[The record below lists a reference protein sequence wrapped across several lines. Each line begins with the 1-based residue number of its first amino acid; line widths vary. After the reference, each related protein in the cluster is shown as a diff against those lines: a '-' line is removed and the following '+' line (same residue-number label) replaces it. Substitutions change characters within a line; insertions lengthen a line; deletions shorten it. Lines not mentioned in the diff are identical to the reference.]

1 LVSAAPVGLG
11 CDCRRRADSRPL
23 LRTVT
28 FSILPVAEGAE
39 GLQPAALFEM
49 LQLLAD
55 PAAAG
60 GPPLLGGYPVAAVP
74 TVPEVEATEAVAA
87 GGEAGEDGPRDIG
100 DGWAVCPTIRA
111 SRRTPAALQRTAS
124 PSAPTDGPARR

>member
-1 LVSAAPVGLG
+1 MTAAAALTG
-11 CDCRRRADSRPL
+11 RPL

-28 FSILPVAEGAE
+28 FSILPLAEGEE

-87 GGEAGEDGPRDIG
+87 GGEAAEDGPRDIG
-100 DGWAVCPTIRA
+100 DGWLGNLA
-111 SRRTPAALQRTAS
+111 S
-124 PSAPTDGPARR
+124 GPAGFVIIIPVACMGASVAHLCF